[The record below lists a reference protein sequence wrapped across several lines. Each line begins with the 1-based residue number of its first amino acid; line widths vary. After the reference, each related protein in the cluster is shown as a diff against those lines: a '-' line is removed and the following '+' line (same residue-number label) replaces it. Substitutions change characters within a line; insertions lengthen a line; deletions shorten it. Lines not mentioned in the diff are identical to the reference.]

1 MKFVR
6 LALLFT
12 FISLLFITSC
22 KTKTEQPEQ
31 PMGLDSLNI
40 KKINPYTYADSVL
53 MKKILLVYLDDSTYS
68 FNGIFEDESYGIG
81 FFILKPLDTS
91 NVIAYK
97 SELLDGIGD
106 GAEVDTISFSSNV
119 RFLYY
124 NSGSAFIGSRNL
136 EIYQYLFEPLS
147 KEIFKSYTALSEDGS
162 IIQTYSQNLKDK
174 SKSEIISFFKNQ
186 IQSKY
191 IDDIAERRVRIKYE

>member
-1 MKFVR
+1 MKFVK

-12 FISLLFITSC
+12 FISTLFIISC

-53 MKKILLVYLDDSTYS
+53 MKKILLVYLDDTTYS

-81 FFILKPLDTS
+81 FFVLKPLDTS

-106 GAEVDTISFSSNV
+106 GSEVDTITFLNKK
-119 RFLYY
+119 FLYY

-136 EIYQYLFEPLS
+136 EIYQYCFEPLT
-147 KEIFKSYTALSEDGS
+147 KELFKSYTALSEDGS
-162 IIQTYSQNLKDK
+162 VIQTYSQNLKDK
-174 SKSEIISFFKNQ
+174 TKEEILDFFRNQ

-191 IDDIAERRVRIKYE
+191 IEDISERRIKVRYE

>member
-1 MKFVR
+1 MKFVK
-6 LALLFT
+6 LVLLFT
-12 FISLLFITSC
+12 SISLLLITSC

-31 PMGLDSLNI
+31 PVGLDSLNI

-53 MKKILLVYLDDSTYS
+53 MKKILLVYLDDTTYS

-81 FFILKPLDTS
+81 FFVLKPLDTS
-91 NVIAYK
+91 NVIAFK

-106 GAEVDTISFSSNV
+106 GAEVDTINLMNTNY
-119 RFLYY
+119 LYY

-136 EIYQYLFEPLS
+136 EIYQYLFQPIT

-162 IIQTYSQNLKDK
+162 VIQTYSQNLKDK
-174 SKSEIISFFKNQ
+174 SRNEIVAFFKNQ

-191 IDDIAERRVRIKYE
+191 IDDIAERKVKVKYE

>member
-1 MKFVR
+1 MKFVK

-12 FISLLFITSC
+12 FISTLFIISC

-53 MKKILLVYLDDSTYS
+53 MKKILLVYLDDTTYS

-81 FFILKPLDTS
+81 FFVLKPLDTS

-106 GAEVDTISFSSNV
+106 GSEVDTITFLNKKL
-119 RFLYY
+119 LYY

-136 EIYQYLFEPLS
+136 EIYQYCFEPLT
-147 KEIFKSYTALSEDGS
+147 KELFKSYTALSEDGS
-162 IIQTYSQNLKDK
+162 VIQTYSQNLKDK
-174 SKSEIISFFKNQ
+174 TKEEILDFFRNQ

-191 IDDIAERRVRIKYE
+191 IEDISERRTKVRYE

>member
-1 MKFVR
+1 MKFVK

-12 FISLLFITSC
+12 FISTLFINSC

-53 MKKILLVYLDDSTYS
+53 MKKILLVYLDDTTYS

-81 FFILKPLDTS
+81 FFVLKPLDTS

-106 GAEVDTISFSSNV
+106 GSEVDTITFLNKKL
-119 RFLYY
+119 LYY

-136 EIYQYLFEPLS
+136 EIYQYCFEPLT
-147 KEIFKSYTALSEDGS
+147 KELFKSYTALSEDGS
-162 IIQTYSQNLKDK
+162 VIQTYSQNLKDK
-174 SKSEIISFFKNQ
+174 TKEEILDFFRNQ

-191 IDDIAERRVRIKYE
+191 IEDISERRIKVRYE

>member
-1 MKFVR
+1 MKFVK
-6 LALLFT
+6 LVLLFT
-12 FISLLFITSC
+12 FISTLFIISC

-53 MKKILLVYLDDSTYS
+53 MKKILLVYLDDTTYS

-81 FFILKPLDTS
+81 FFVLKPLDTS

-106 GAEVDTISFSSNV
+106 GSEVDTITFSNKK
-119 RFLYY
+119 FLYY

-136 EIYQYLFEPLS
+136 EIYQYCFEPLT
-147 KEIFKSYTALSEDGS
+147 KELFKSYTALSEDGS
-162 IIQTYSQNLKDK
+162 VIQTYSQNLKDK
-174 SKSEIISFFKNQ
+174 TKEEILDFFRNQ

-191 IDDIAERRVRIKYE
+191 IEDISERRIKVRYE

>member
-1 MKFVR
+1 MKFVK

-12 FISLLFITSC
+12 FISTLFINSC

-53 MKKILLVYLDDSTYS
+53 MKKILLVYLDDTTYS

-81 FFILKPLDTS
+81 FFVLKPLDTS

-106 GAEVDTISFSSNV
+106 GSEVDTITFLNKKL
-119 RFLYY
+119 LYY

-136 EIYQYLFEPLS
+136 EIYQYCFEPLT
-147 KEIFKSYTALSEDGS
+147 KELFKSYTALSEDGS
-162 IIQTYSQNLKDK
+162 VIQTYSQNLKDK
-174 SKSEIISFFKNQ
+174 TKEEILDFFRNQ

-191 IDDIAERRVRIKYE
+191 IEDISERRTKVRYE